1 MPDDSVA
8 PRIAQGLA
16 RIGIAMR
23 HGAWRQ
29 AGSRKLTPTQAQILG
44 LLHARPDPPLMGDVA
59 NALAITPATASEA
72 VRVLVEKGLIVKRRA
87 KIDARGVTLV
97 LTRRGRATARRL
109 ADWPE
114 FLVHAID
121 ELDGLEQSVLLRSL
135 IKMIRSLQERGVIPI
150 QRMCVECRFFAPYVY
165 NDGPRP
171 HHCHFVD
178 APFGDGELR
187 IDCPDMEAVAAE
199 ARPQLWELF
208 VHGKPAAEKRGNLV
222 KGVSS

>member
-1 MPDDSVA
+1 MEPDVPDDSVA
-8 PRIAQGLA
+8 RRIAQGLA

-44 LLHARPDPPLMGDVA
+44 LLYARPDPPLLGDVA
-59 NALAITPATASEA
+59 DALAITPATASEA
-72 VRVLVEKGLIVKRRA
+72 VRVLVEKGLVGKRRA

-97 LTRRGRATARRL
+97 LTRRGRSTAHHL

-114 FLVHAID
+114 FLVQAID
-121 ELDGLEQSVLLRSL
+121 QLDGLEQSALLRLL
-135 IKMIRSLQERGVIPI
+135 IKMIRSLQELGVIPV

-165 NDGPRP
+165 NDDARP

-187 IDCPDMEAVAAE
+187 IDCPDMEPVAAE
-199 ARPQLWELF
+199 ARPQLWRLF
-208 VHGKPAAEKRGNLV
+208 VNGKPAAEKRGGTL
-222 KGVSS
+222 